1 MQPLIQ
7 VMTMKMRQRQ
17 LNKKKQ
23 LMLKQT
29 MKMKY
34 LLLRTVSQHW
44 RRIVVVR
51 QLPLMRKP
59 ILHPMLHQLKI
70 MRLHRPRGVGAR

>member
-1 MQPLIQ
+1 
-7 VMTMKMRQRQ
+7 MTMKMRQRQ

-44 RRIVVVR
+44 RRIVVDTY
-51 QLPLMRKP
+51 P
-59 ILHPMLHQLKI
+59 
-70 MRLHRPRGVGAR
+70 